1 MGLALWGGM
10 ASCAPIGNRRIA
22 RRPGRALG
30 SPASFSNFVES
41 ISYAVFQRSRNNTP
55 IYAIKRYAKDL
66 ATWTTYRNFAREVT
80 PHVNI
85 RLRFSR
91 TPRPISIP
99 RQLSGAAA
107 SRFSSRPSHSGRHQG
122 GVATSSRKE
131 K

>member
-66 ATWTTYRNFAREVT
+66 ANGPRIETLLGKS
-80 PHVNI
+80 P
-85 RLRFSR
+85 R
-91 TPRPISIP
+91 T
-99 RQLSGAAA
+99 L
-107 SRFSSRPSHSGRHQG
+107 
-122 GVATSSRKE
+122 T
-131 K
+131 